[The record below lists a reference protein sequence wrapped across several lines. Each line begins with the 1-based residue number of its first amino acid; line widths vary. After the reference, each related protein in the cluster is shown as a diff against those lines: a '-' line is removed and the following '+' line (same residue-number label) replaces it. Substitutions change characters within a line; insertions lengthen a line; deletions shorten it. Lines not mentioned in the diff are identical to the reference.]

1 MRLKFVHIFWLTTK
15 LVESDPPEQPS
26 RWTPINNS
34 YEYFSTYSY
43 VYAPAGQH
51 TALMHYYYQVP
62 DIYYNI
68 FTLKVLLFY
77 TEIFSFFLIFYRQNS
92 EKKIIGV
99 KKYDPEL
106 CSNLPTVLIKHAC
119 DLFLFNKQRFHWA
132 KCRAKQTMFASTL
145 VEKNNKTK

>member
-51 TALMHYYYQVP
+51 TALMHYYYQVDAKP
-62 DIYYNI
+62 FTTFFSFI
-68 FTLKVLLFY
+68 TLKVLLFY
-77 TEIFSFFLIFYRQNS
+77 TEILDFCTQNA
-92 EKKIIGV
+92 KV
-99 KKYDPEL
+99 NNWCKKYDPKL
-106 CSNLPTVLIKHAC
+106 QIY
-119 DLFLFNKQRFHWA
+119 Q
-132 KCRAKQTMFASTL
+132 KC
-145 VEKNNKTK
+145 